1 VHSFL
6 PQSSKIDSLKCS
18 DRLDYE
24 TLDSIDELSSCQE
37 GNSAPVIFFQF
48 TLLG

>member
-37 GNSAPVIFFQF
+37 GNSAPVLFF
-48 TLLG
+48 